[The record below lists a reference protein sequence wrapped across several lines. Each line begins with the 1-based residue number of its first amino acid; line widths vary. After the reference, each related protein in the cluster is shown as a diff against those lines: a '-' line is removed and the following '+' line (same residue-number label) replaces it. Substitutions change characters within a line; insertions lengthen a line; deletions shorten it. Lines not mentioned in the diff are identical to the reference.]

1 MRRAWLLFGTLTL
14 GSCNNAAA
22 PTANLAGLWSYS
34 ASSLQ
39 DGSVTCGLSGVTLI
53 LEQTGA
59 SFTGTYNGGVLTC
72 GTGADSGFIG
82 EVVNGT
88 VAGAQ
93 VTFDFDNSNWQNSGR
108 LTGTSMTGQ
117 AVWIVGIG
125 STLYHLSGTW
135 TAIKN

>member
-1 MRRAWLLFGTLTL
+1 MRRVWLLLGTLTL

-22 PTANLAGLWSYS
+22 PIANLAGLWSYS
-34 ASSLQ
+34 APNLQ
-39 DGSVTCGLSGVTLI
+39 DGSVSCDLTGVTLI

-93 VTFDFDNSNWQNSGR
+93 VTFEFDNSNWQNSGR

-125 STLYHLSGTW
+125 STVYHLSGTW
-135 TAIKN
+135 TATKN